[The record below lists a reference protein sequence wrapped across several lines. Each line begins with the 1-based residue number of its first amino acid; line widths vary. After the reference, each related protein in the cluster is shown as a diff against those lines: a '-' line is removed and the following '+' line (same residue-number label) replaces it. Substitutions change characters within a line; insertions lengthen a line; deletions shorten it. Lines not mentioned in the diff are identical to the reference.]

1 MRSALITDLG
11 QMTKNYLYLR
21 AALVAQ
27 VVKNWPT
34 MQETQILSLGWED
47 LLEKGMTPHSS
58 ILAWIIPLT
67 KEPGRLQF
75 TVSESDTSR

>member
-1 MRSALITDLG
+1 
-11 QMTKNYLYLR
+11 MTKNYLYLR

-47 LLEKGMTPHSS
+47 LLEKGVTPHSS